1 MRPPKE
7 ELIKF
12 DIKKSA
18 EHFQVTE
25 QTVRRWLKHYG
36 IYHPKQ
42 NYGPKKITKN
52 IVQEIRKLYGLDN
65 YTQKKL
71 GDKFGLTQAMIG
83 RIINN
88 TSHRIDIHFGA
99 NAGLQVGYKYD

>member
-1 MRPPKE
+1 MKPSKE
-7 ELIKF
+7 ELIKYQG
-12 DIKKSA
+12 IKNAA

-36 IYHPKQ
+36 IYHPKK
-42 NYGPKKITKN
+42 NYGPKKITKS
-52 IVQEIRKLYGLDN
+52 IIQEIRKLHHD

-71 GDKFGLTQAMIG
+71 GEKFGLTQAMIG
-83 RIINN
+83 RITNN
-88 TSHRIDIHFGA
+88 ISHKTDIHFGA